1 MLVHCLL
8 YARVPYTQV
17 QAGRFC
23 DGVYTLLWA
32 VHTRTDS
39 ETTVAVTRT
48 AVDPRVPWINRH
60 NDIDVVMLGT
70 RSSLT
75 SNGADS
81 SNSELK
87 RVNVGLDRPA
97 TDHDILPSIQFGGV
111 HLTIAA
117 F

>member
-1 MLVHCLL
+1 MHEYRTLKFRLGVS
-8 YARVPYTQV
+8 AT
-17 QAGRFC
+17 
-23 DGVYTLLWA
+23 VYTRCSGRA
-32 VHTRTDS
+32 DS

-87 RVNVGLDRPA
+87 TVNVGLDRPA
-97 TDHDILPSIQFGGV
+97 TDHDILPSIQFGGGV